1 MFATSS
7 SSLMLII
14 VVLIATYVSV
24 ECYSFN
30 TVGQRSSR
38 FLQMSTKK
46 NNNQDE
52 RVFRVE
58 IPLGEGYQ
66 SVITNFRPIFA
77 KSTIFVTTYD
87 IPFSLNVEKAPQGRF
102 FILHGELVS
111 DSYRSLF
118 FCCCSSEIRLKIHF
132 ARAYF
137 NPSNKTCRLPR
148 TNC

>member
-1 MFATSS
+1 MFSS

-24 ECYSFN
+24 EGYSFN
-30 TVGQRSSR
+30 MVGQRSSR
-38 FLQMSTKK
+38 LLQMSTKK
-46 NNNQDE
+46 NSNQDE

-87 IPFSLNVEKAPQGRF
+87 IPFSLNVEKAPQGNLCIQCRRVRF
-102 FILHGELVS
+102 LCSHLLKLVG
-111 DSYRSLF
+111 D
-118 FCCCSSEIRLKIHF
+118 H
-132 ARAYF
+132 
-137 NPSNKTCRLPR
+137 T
-148 TNC
+148 

>member
-24 ECYSFN
+24 ECFSFN
-30 TVGQRSSR
+30 MVGQRSSR

-87 IPFSLNVEKAPQGRF
+87 IPFSLNVEKAPKGSF
-102 FILHGELVS
+102 CILH
-111 DSYRSLF
+111 
-118 FCCCSSEIRLKIHF
+118 
-132 ARAYF
+132 
-137 NPSNKTCRLPR
+137 
-148 TNC
+148 